1 MEILALIIPLYLLAI
16 MSIIDALTIT
26 SETRARESVHRVQH
40 PKIAPSTLAPTITIK
55 REKWVRW
62 LKLAIA
68 LIALILVS
76 FLLAYWFKKFADSL
90 HLPLDRYAFLAYL
103 VVFLVA
109 VIANL
114 TVIAPVPIAISI
126 MITVAQNWN
135 PILSALAAALG
146 GTIGEL
152 SGYYAGYAGRKIA
165 IANDFIGFNRVEG
178 WINRWGA
185 WAIAFLAF
193 QPVIPFDVGG
203 LIAGAA
209 RMPIRKFLPA
219 LFVGK
224 FPKYILL
231 AYAGIGLI
239 HFLPGSWFS

>member
-1 MEILALIIPLYLLAI
+1 MK
-16 MSIIDALTIT
+16 
-26 SETRARESVHRVQH
+26 RA
-40 PKIAPSTLAPTITIK
+40 
-55 REKWVRW
+55 KWVPW
-62 LKLAIA
+62 LKLAAVIVA
-68 LIALILVS
+68 LIVVS
-76 FLLAYWFKKFADSL
+76 FFLAYWFNRLADSL

-109 VIANL
+109 LIANL
-114 TVIAPVPIAISI
+114 TVMAPVPIAISV

-135 PILSALAAALG
+135 PVLSALAAALG

-165 IANDFIGFNRVEG
+165 IANDFVGFNRVEG
-178 WINRWGA
+178 WVHRWGA
-185 WAIAFLAF
+185 WAIVFLAF

-209 RMPIRKFLPA
+209 RMPMRKFLPA
-219 LFVGK
+219 LFAGK
-224 FPKYILL
+224 LPKYILL

-239 HFLPGSWFS
+239 HFLPVSWFS

>member
-16 MSIIDALTIT
+16 ASIIDTLTTPSETSAKESVQRVQRPKIT
-26 SETRARESVHRVQH
+26 S
-40 PKIAPSTLAPTITIK
+40 STLAPTITIK
-55 REKWVRW
+55 HEKWARW

-68 LIALILVS
+68 LIVLILVS
-76 FLLAYWFKKFADSL
+76 FLLAYWFKKLADSL

-109 VIANL
+109 LIANL
-114 TVIAPVPIAISI
+114 TVMAPVPIAISV
-126 MITVAQNWN
+126 MVTVAQNWN

-165 IANDFIGFNRVEG
+165 IANDFVGFDRVEG

-209 RMPIRKFLPA
+209 RMPMHKFLPA

-239 HFLPGSWFS
+239 HFLPRSWFS

>member
-1 MEILALIIPLYLLAI
+1 M
-16 MSIIDALTIT
+16 
-26 SETRARESVHRVQH
+26 
-40 PKIAPSTLAPTITIK
+40 K
-55 REKWVRW
+55 REKWARW
-62 LKLAIA
+62 LKLAAAIIA
-68 LIALILVS
+68 LIVVS
-76 FLLAYWFKKFADSL
+76 FLLAYWFNRLADSL
-90 HLPLDRYAFLAYL
+90 HLPLDRYAIVAYL

-109 VIANL
+109 LVANM

-126 MITVAQNWN
+126 MITVAQTWN

-165 IANDFIGFNRVEG
+165 VTNDFVGFNRVEA
-178 WINRWGA
+178 WIHRWGA
-185 WAIAFLAF
+185 WAIVFLAF

-219 LFVGK
+219 LFAGK
-224 FPKYILL
+224 LPKYILL

-239 HFLPGSWFS
+239 GFLPKSWFS